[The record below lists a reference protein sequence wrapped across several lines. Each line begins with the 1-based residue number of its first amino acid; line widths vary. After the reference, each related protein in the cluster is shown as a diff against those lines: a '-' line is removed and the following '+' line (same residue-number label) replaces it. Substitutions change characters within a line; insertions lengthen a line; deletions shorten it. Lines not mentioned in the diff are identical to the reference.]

1 MKSRN
6 NIRPATNWADVIF
19 SGLTKILS
27 IASIVILCFVIFV
40 IIDES
45 VAFLTQYSI
54 VDFLFGTEWMP
65 VDYGTK
71 VSFGIGNFIAAT
83 LAVSCLGLLFA
94 FIVSVFAALYLSAI
108 KSSAARNLICAGIDL
123 LAGVPSVIYGFV
135 GLVVL
140 AKMFLDAGH
149 PTGSCVLTASIVLAV
164 MLLPFMISSFA
175 ESMRKVKERY
185 QRDSMNLGV
194 GKWHFLTFIV
204 LPNAMPQFLPPSLRA
219 FARGIGET
227 MAVMMVV
234 GNANLF
240 PELFGKS
247 ETIASLIA
255 LEMGTA
261 EAGSMHSSA
270 LFASGLVLL
279 VIVFLVNIITIS
291 ISNALKKREQKRHVA
306 AVSSQVSKSDRFE
319 ADEEF
324 NNSSPKTTS
333 KKEVK
338 SESFFMPKAGGSFV
352 RVLSLFGIFI
362 AIGLLVFTFG
372 YCFAEGYSYIS
383 WEFLTTSPSGAVLG
397 EEGGIYPAIIGSLMF
412 VLVAVMLSFPLSC
425 AFALYQVFFCKNE
438 KISKAMGHIFGV
450 CAGVPSIVL
459 GLFVY
464 AVLVRNLGLGRCV
477 FSGGVALALMILPF
491 LEVRF
496 ENSFK
501 EIPEGLVRASLN
513 LGCSVPYTVRKIIM
527 PACAGE
533 ILATVALGASFA
545 MGACAPLIFTG
556 GVAFAPASTNIFSP
570 AMALP
575 LHLYLMLAQQT
586 TIPQV
591 YATAFVMMAIVLVIN
606 AIVAVVST
614 KGKKKW
620 RV

>member
-6 NIRPATNWADVIF
+6 NIRPATNWADVLF
-19 SGLTKILS
+19 SGVTKFLS

-45 VAFLTQYSI
+45 VWFLTHYSI

-94 FIVSVFAALYLSAI
+94 FVVSVFAALYLCSI
-108 KSSAARNLICAGIDL
+108 ESSGARSLICAGIDL
-123 LAGVPSVIYGFV
+123 LAGAPSVIYGFV

-140 AKMFLDAGH
+140 AKMFLEAGH

-175 ESMRKVKERY
+175 ETMRKVKERY

-194 GKWHFLTFIV
+194 GKWYFLAFIV
-204 LPNAMPQFLPPSLRA
+204 LPNSMPQFLPPSLRA

-240 PELFGKS
+240 PELLGKS

-255 LEMGTA
+255 LEMGAA

-291 ISNALKKREQKRHVA
+291 ISNALKKREHKRQFA
-306 AVSSQVSKSDRFE
+306 AISASEPNATDNATGEDSANSSAATISSSNG
-319 ADEEF
+319 
-324 NNSSPKTTS
+324 NNSSFLMS
-333 KKEVK
+333 
-338 SESFFMPKAGGSFV
+338 KAGGSFV
-352 RVLSLFGIFI
+352 HVLSLTGIAI
-362 AIGLLVFTFG
+362 AIGLLIFTFG
-372 YCFAEGYSYIS
+372 YCFVEGYSYIS

-412 VLVAVMLSFPLSC
+412 VLVSVVLAFPLSC
-425 AFALYQVFFCKNE
+425 AFALYQVFFCKSE
-438 KISKAMGHIFGV
+438 KVSKAMGHIFGV

-464 AVLVRNLGLGRCV
+464 AVLVRNLGFGRCV
-477 FSGGVALALMILPF
+477 LSGGVALALMILPF

-496 ENSFK
+496 ENAFK